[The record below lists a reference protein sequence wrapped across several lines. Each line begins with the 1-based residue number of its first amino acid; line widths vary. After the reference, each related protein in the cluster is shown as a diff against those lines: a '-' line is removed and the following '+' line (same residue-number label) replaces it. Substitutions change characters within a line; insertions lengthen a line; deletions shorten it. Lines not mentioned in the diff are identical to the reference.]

1 MNVNLQALND
11 SLANSMLN
19 YLERYWFM
27 PGHFLLQ
34 CAKQSEL
41 NPARYIHRV
50 TLGLPGIRVHHI
62 FVCEPVLLA

>member
-1 MNVNLQALND
+1 
-11 SLANSMLN
+11 
-19 YLERYWFM
+19 M

-41 NPARYIHRV
+41 NPARYIHWV